1 MNIYSVIHIILKQ
14 TKWLIILPIIASV
27 LMFFATINEKSEFN
41 TKATLF
47 TAITSGS
54 SLSNLENSRID
65 FFASKTAYNN
75 LITILNSRNVQEETS
90 LRLLAKHLLL
100 TKPDPAI
107 LSKDNYNEFVKT
119 IPEDIKLLVVKNN
132 EQKTYENLI
141 KYLNQDKTNFLYELL
156 NFNHPHYSFNAIS
169 SIKTTQVSGSDIIE
183 LTYTSNDAGVAYHTL
198 NIVIEVFLNTYSD
211 LKVNQASAVIAYFE
225 KQLKTASKKLADA
238 EDRLLNFNKEN
249 KIINYYEQT
258 KHISSQQEK
267 IEIKLH
273 DILLEYQ
280 AAEAILLKLE
290 EQTQSRY
297 NINLKNRE
305 IIYLRESLVKINK
318 NLASLDFLTIDQAE
332 KDELKLNYIAEQ
344 LKLKQTLEQKLD
356 SLYIYEKHSDGIAI
370 ETLLN
375 DWLSTVIDYESA
387 RARLQSMEVKS
398 EEFKKLYNQFA
409 PLGAT
414 LKRIERE
421 IDVNEKS
428 YLEIL
433 HHLGL
438 ARLKQQN
445 EELMANMKILDKPY
459 LPIDP
464 EPTKR
469 KLMIIVIGVFTMI
482 LSLLGFFVFEL
493 LDRTIKTPQRLRNL
507 GYSNVRGVIPLK
519 KLSDKIDFD
528 ELTKRGLKPAVDKL
542 LQKHFSNE
550 NKAPLVINVFSHF
563 SSEGKTYMINSL
575 HNILAKLDLKVL
587 MVNIKPHDDNDQW
600 LNIYSEKLMNNNYYQ
615 MIDDFE
621 KHDVILIEMPP
632 LSDKDYFINNN
643 LVNSSTFNF
652 MIFDANRTWSATDNY
667 IKDQFTSICSTAAIA
682 ILNQAIPDN
691 MTDMVGE
698 IQKKRSFIRRFIKN
712 RIFKKYVS

>member
-14 TKWLIILPIIASV
+14 AKWLIILPIIASV

-90 LRLLAKHLLL
+90 LRLLAKHLQL

-107 LSKDNYNEFVKT
+107 LSKDNYDEFVKT
-119 IPEDIKLLVVKNN
+119 IPDDIKQLVVKNN

-156 NFNHPHYSFNAIS
+156 NFNHPHYSFKAIS

-305 IIYLRESLVKINK
+305 IINLRESLVKINK
-318 NLASLDFLTIDQAE
+318 NLASLDFLTIDEAE

-344 LKLKQTLEQKLD
+344 LKLKQILEQKLD

-387 RARLQSMEVKS
+387 KARLQSMEVKS

-445 EELMANMKILDKPY
+445 EELMANMKVLDKPFF
-459 LPIDP
+459 PIDP

-469 KLMIIVIGVFTMI
+469 KLMVVVIGIFTLI
-482 LSLLGFFVFEL
+482 LTLLGFFVFEL
-493 LDRTIKTPQRLRNL
+493 LDRTIKTPKRLQNL
-507 GYSNVRGVIPLK
+507 GYKSVIGVLPLK
-519 KLSDKIDFD
+519 LESDKINFDDLTEKGLKSVVD
-528 ELTKRGLKPAVDKL
+528 EL
-542 LQKHFSNE
+542 LQQHFSN
-550 NKAPLVINVFSHF
+550 NKNIPIIVNVFSHF
-563 SSEGKTYMINSL
+563 SNEGKTYMINSL
-575 HNILAKLDLKVL
+575 YKILEKLDIKVL
-587 MVNIKPHDDNDQW
+587 LLNVKPHKENGNW
-600 LNIYSEKLMNNNYYQ
+600 LNLPGKNLMNSNYYQ
-615 MIDDFE
+615 IINNIQQYDI
-621 KHDVILIEMPP
+621 VIVEMPP
-632 LSDKDYFINNN
+632 LSDKDYFINNDLVISSELN
-643 LVNSSTFNF
+643 L
-652 MIFDANRTWSATDNY
+652 MIINANRTWSATDNY
-667 IKDQFTSICSTAAIA
+667 MKDKFIAISNNSVIA

-691 MTDMVGE
+691 MVDMVGE
-698 IQKKRSFIRRFIKN
+698 IQKKRSLIRRFIKN
-712 RIFKKYVS
+712 RFFKKYVS